1 MDLRYE
7 NKFHK
12 FRKKYKQIN
21 FKIINLNINNSMKP
35 KIFICANA
43 NSKYIQRDL
52 MNKLIDMRYDVEIY
66 DPTSDFVLNVYKLA
80 SSIKMYENQK
90 IGIVLCNTAIT
101 IQEITN
107 NFYEIKNLI
116 VSKQNKF
123 VKTQYENSNMIT
135 VGIEE

>member
-1 MDLRYE
+1 MR
-7 NKFHK
+7 
-12 FRKKYKQIN
+12 
-21 FKIINLNINNSMKP
+21 P

-135 VGIEE
+135 VGIEEWSQDDIIKICLFYIQNVFLFNK

>member
-1 MDLRYE
+1 MR
-7 NKFHK
+7 
-12 FRKKYKQIN
+12 
-21 FKIINLNINNSMKP
+21 P

-52 MNKLIDMRYDVEIY
+52 MNKLVNMKYDVEIY

-135 VGIEE
+135 VGIEEWSSDDIIKICLFYIQNVFLFNK

>member
-1 MDLRYE
+1 
-7 NKFHK
+7 
-12 FRKKYKQIN
+12 
-21 FKIINLNINNSMKP
+21 MKP

-101 IQEITN
+101 IKEITN

-116 VSKQNKF
+116 VSKKNKF

-135 VGIEE
+135 VGIEEWSSDDIIKICLFYIQNVFLFNK